1 MRDSKIKLF
10 FFFIFILTLSCGF
23 KPVDKSILLNY
34 NIKSLEIKNSNKVNY
49 LIKNKIENIFS
60 NKKAK
65 SRLNIKILSSLNKN
79 IKEKN
84 IKNQITKYEIILSGS
99 VELNYLDINEKRS
112 FSVSQKGNYNVAS
125 SHADTIKNQNNLETL
140 LAEKVAEEIINKM
153 ILLSNDL

>member
-1 MRDSKIKLF
+1 MRDSKIKLL
-10 FFFIFILTLSCGF
+10 FFFIFFLTMSCGF

-84 IKNQITKYEIILSGS
+84 
-99 VELNYLDINEKRS
+99 
-112 FSVSQKGNYNVAS
+112 
-125 SHADTIKNQNNLETL
+125 KNQNQ
-140 LAEKVAEEIINKM
+140 
-153 ILLSNDL
+153 LSTKLYLVVC

>member
-1 MRDSKIKLF
+1 MIKHK
-10 FFFIFILTLSCGF
+10 GD
-23 KPVDKSILLNY
+23 PV
-34 NIKSLEIKNSNKVNY
+34 NKY
-49 LIKNKIENIFS
+49 PINKE
-60 NKKAK
+60 
-65 SRLNIKILSSLNKN
+65 NKN

-140 LAEKVAEEIINKM
+140 LAEKAAEEIINKI